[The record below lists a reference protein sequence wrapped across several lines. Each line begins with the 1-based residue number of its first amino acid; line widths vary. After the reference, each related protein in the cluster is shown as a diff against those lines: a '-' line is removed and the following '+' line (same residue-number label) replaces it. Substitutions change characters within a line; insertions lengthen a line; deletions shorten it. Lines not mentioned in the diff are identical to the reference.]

1 MYLVTT
7 HPSLYALTDVDHE
20 VEEILEQ
27 TDLTGLSETEKEEAR
42 QLFREETDVFC
53 KGPDDIANITDC
65 RMKINL
71 KDQIPVQK
79 TYYSMPKPPHTEVE
93 NYIIDLLNKGWIK
106 Y

>member
-1 MYLVTT
+1 M
-7 HPSLYALTDVDHE
+7 YALTDIDHE

-42 QLFREETDVFC
+42 QLFREEIDVFC
-53 KGPDDIANITDC
+53 KGPDC

-71 KDQIPVQK
+71 KDQMPVQK
-79 TYYSMPKPPHTEVE
+79 TYYSIPKPLHAEFE
-93 NYIIDLLNKGWIK
+93 NYIVDLLNKGWTK